1 MAKRENSV
9 YAGIANDIESKIQS
23 GEYKQGTLLPPERV
37 LKEMYK
43 VERTT
48 IRRALE
54 ILTQNGLVVKKAG
67 LGNLVASPDE
77 IIVAKD
83 DVSTAVTA
91 KPGKKGG
98 LVICV
103 GSFSEGKCAFFPV
116 IKAFENLCR
125 KNGYTFSYVSP
136 YDAAT
141 LKKQISSNNCLG
153 AVITEKLTND
163 AEKALMD
170 SKTPCIYAFAK
181 GNGRSVCPD
190 VDGAMLS
197 LMEALVE
204 KGHKK
209 ISFIGSDEKLFA
221 KSITGA
227 SLDYDSSLTIRCG
240 VDEQG
245 GYDAFCALQRRMSGR
260 FTAVFAESLDAAK
273 GILKTCK
280 DLDIEVPRQLSVACL
295 SYENDSD
302 ITCAVFDKN
311 MLAQEILFALEN
323 EAESEYP
330 TACTTLMGY
339 EIHGDTIG
347 TAPGSRRS
355 TMSDFLL

>member
-9 YAGIANDIESKIQS
+9 YAGIAKDIESKIKI

-37 LKEMYK
+37 LKEIYK

-77 IIVAKD
+77 VVVTKD
-83 DVSTAVTA
+83 DVSAVTA
-91 KPGKKGG
+91 KPDKKGG

-103 GSFSEGKCAFFPV
+103 GSFSEGKCAFLPV
-116 IKAFENLCR
+116 IKAFENICR

-141 LKKQISSNNCLG
+141 LKKQISSNSCLG
-153 AVITEKLTND
+153 AVITEKLTHD
-163 AEKALMD
+163 AEKALVD
-170 SKTPCIYAFAK
+170 SKTPYIYAFSK
-181 GNGRSVCPD
+181 SSGRSICPD
-190 VDGAMLS
+190 SDGAMLS

-209 ISFIGSDEKLFA
+209 AAYLGSDESVFSNVA
-221 KSITGA
+221 ETS
-227 SLDYDSSLTIRCG
+227 SLDYDSSLTVKCSS
-240 VDEQG
+240 DEQG
-245 GYDAFCALQRRMSGR
+245 GYDAFCALHRRMSGR
-260 FTAVFAESLDAAK
+260 FTAVFSESLDAAK
-273 GILKTCK
+273 GILRACK
-280 DLDIEVPRQLSVACL
+280 DLGIDVPRQLSVACL
-295 SYENDSD
+295 SYEKDSD

-311 MLAQEILFALEN
+311 ILAQEILFALEN
-323 EAESEYP
+323 EAESKYR
-330 TACTTLMGY
+330 TACTTLVGY
-339 EIHGDTIG
+339 EISGDSIS